1 MLRGKKVTAI
11 IPARGG
17 SKGIPRKNLYRLG
30 IDTLLERAIKI
41 GLACSRVDQVLVSTD
56 DFEMYTI
63 ARKYG
68 VASSGL
74 RPEYLA
80 TDSATTIDVI
90 IDLINTGEI
99 SEGLVLLLQVT
110 SPLRTLA
117 DLNLLMDEYEMLPSG
132 CSAMASVV
140 KFDSPHPDKIQV
152 VENGYLRSYVGQE
165 SMVPRQSLPHVF
177 ALNGAFYI
185 NTTQSILDQKTMLP
199 RKTMAF
205 EMGSMKSLNLDSY
218 LDLILLNSL
227 VQTGLVSL
235 EEY

>member
-1 MLRGKKVTAI
+1 MLRDKKVTAV

-30 IDTLLERAIKI
+30 NDTLLERTIKI

-56 DFEMYTI
+56 DFEMYTV
-63 ARKYG
+63 AKNYG

-99 SEGLVLLLQVT
+99 TDGLVLLLQVT
-110 SPLRTLA
+110 SPLRKLE
-117 DLNLLMDEYEMLPSG
+117 DLEAFFDSYLKAAPQVGAS
-132 CSAMASVV
+132 ASVCG
-140 KFDSPHPDKIQV
+140 FDSPHPDKIQV
-152 VENGYLRSYVGQE
+152 IENGILRSYIGKE
-165 SMVPRQSLPHVF
+165 SMVPRQFLPQVF

-185 NTTQSILDQKTMLP
+185 NGTESILTSRTFLP
-199 RKTMAF
+199 ENTLAF
-205 EMGSMKSLNLDSY
+205 EMPVHKSLNLDSKY
-218 LDLILLNSL
+218 DLILLEALLSNNL
-227 VQTGLVSL
+227 VEI
-235 EEY
+235 EEL

>member
-1 MLRGKKVTAI
+1 MLRDKKVTAV

-30 IDTLLERAIKI
+30 NDTLLERTIKI

-63 ARKYG
+63 AEKYG

-74 RPEYLA
+74 RPEHLA

-99 SEGLVLLLQVT
+99 TEGLVLLLQVT
-110 SPLRTLA
+110 SPLRTLD
-117 DLNLLMDEYEMLPSG
+117 DLNSLLDEYEMLPSG
-132 CSAMASVV
+132 CSALASVV

-152 VENGYLRSYVGQE
+152 VVNGYLRSYVGKE
-165 SMVPRQSLPHVF
+165 SMVPRQSLPLVF

-205 EMGSMKSLNLDSY
+205 EMKPMKSLNLDSN
-218 LDLILLNSL
+218 LDLIMLNSL
-227 VQTGLVSL
+227 VQTGIVSL

>member
-30 IDTLLERAIKI
+30 SDTLLERAIKI
-41 GLACSRVDQVLVSTD
+41 GLGCSRVDQVLVSTD
-56 DFEMYTI
+56 DLEMYGI
-63 ARKYG
+63 AKNYG
-68 VASSGL
+68 VASSCL
-74 RPEYLA
+74 RPKHLA

-117 DLNLLMDEYEMLPSG
+117 DLNTLMDEYEMLPSD
-132 CSAMASVV
+132 CSAIASVV

-152 VENGYLRSYVGQE
+152 VENGYLRSYVGKE

-185 NTTQSILDQKTMLP
+185 NTTQSILNQKTMLP
-199 RKTMAF
+199 DKTMAF
-205 EMGSMKSLNLDSY
+205 EMGSMKSLNLDSN

>member
-1 MLRGKKVTAI
+1 MLRGQKVTAI

-30 IDTLLERAIKI
+30 NDTLLERAIKI
-41 GLACSRVDQVLVSTD
+41 GISCSRVDQVLVSTD
-56 DFEMYTI
+56 DLEMFTI
-63 ARKYG
+63 AGQYG

-80 TDSATTIDVI
+80 TDNATTIDVI
-90 IDLINTGEI
+90 IDMINTGEI
-99 SEGLVLLLQVT
+99 KDGLVLLLQVT
-110 SPLRTLA
+110 SPLRTLG

-152 VENGYLRSYVGQE
+152 VENGYLRSYVGKE
-165 SMVPRQSLPHVF
+165 SMVSRQSLPPVF

-199 RKTMAF
+199 RKTMAY
-205 EMGSMKSLNLDSY
+205 EMGPMKSLNLDSN
-218 LDLILLNSL
+218 LDLIMLNSL
-227 VQTGLVSL
+227 VQTGIVSL